1 MIDISKGNN
10 FHEYFKQFGE
20 LWLGS
25 SSFSMKQPAPVTQ
38 PIMSRFQCSIFFF
51 FFFFFFFL
59 KFEGGTIK
67 NCKCPLLNMA
77 GSSYIVTWIKS

>member
-51 FFFFFFFL
+51 FFENVKEGQL
-59 KFEGGTIK
+59 KMV
-67 NCKCPLLNMA
+67 NA
-77 GSSYIVTWIKS
+77 HY

>member
-51 FFFFFFFL
+51 FFFVFFENVKEGQL
-59 KFEGGTIK
+59 KMV
-67 NCKCPLLNMA
+67 NA
-77 GSSYIVTWIKS
+77 HY

>member
-51 FFFFFFFL
+51 FFFFENVKEGQL
-59 KFEGGTIK
+59 KMV
-67 NCKCPLLNMA
+67 NA
-77 GSSYIVTWIKS
+77 HY

>member
-51 FFFFFFFL
+51 FFFWNFV
-59 KFEGGTIK
+59 GGTIK
-67 NCKCPLLNMA
+67 NGKCPLLNMA
-77 GSSYIVTWIKS
+77 GSSYIVIWIKS

>member
-51 FFFFFFFL
+51 ENVKEEQL
-59 KFEGGTIK
+59 KMV
-67 NCKCPLLNMA
+67 NA
-77 GSSYIVTWIKS
+77 HY

>member
-51 FFFFFFFL
+51 FFFFFFFENVKEGQL
-59 KFEGGTIK
+59 KMV
-67 NCKCPLLNMA
+67 NA
-77 GSSYIVTWIKS
+77 HY

>member
-51 FFFFFFFL
+51 FFFFFFENVKEGQL
-59 KFEGGTIK
+59 KMV
-67 NCKCPLLNMA
+67 NA
-77 GSSYIVTWIKS
+77 HY

>member
-51 FFFFFFFL
+51 FFFFFFENVKEGQL
-59 KFEGGTIK
+59 K
-67 NCKCPLLNMA
+67 
-77 GSSYIVTWIKS
+77 IVNAHY